1 MATAKKAAAK
11 KTTDSSNSST
21 KAEAPGAADMLNP
34 MKNLKAMTDRLQ
46 ELNLTGGASKLLES
60 GQKDLQALMQ
70 ANEKS
75 YQGLQTV
82 VQRQT
87 EMIKSAITEWQTAA
101 KEMPGKDPKANLA
114 KLDELGRQSFQRAID
129 DIKELANLAAKSQ
142 ADAFEL
148 VRQRIQANVDEVT
161 KMLKPKSG
169 VFGGSGGRPGTAL
182 LKSGIPPQIAH
193 LVFSCRNPPPP
204 HLRDHFPP

>member
-11 KTTDSSNSST
+11 KTTASSST
-21 KAEAPGAADMLNP
+21 KEAPNAAEMLNP
-34 MKNLKAMTDRLQ
+34 LKNLKAMTDRLQ
-46 ELNLTGGASKLLES
+46 DLNLTGGASKLLES

-87 EMIKSAITEWQTAA
+87 EMIKSAIAEWQTAA
-101 KEMPGKDPKANLA
+101 KEMPGKDAKANLA

-142 ADAFEL
+142 ADAFDV

-161 KMLKPKSG
+161 K
-169 VFGGSGGRPGTAL
+169 L
-182 LKSGIPPQIAH
+182 LQRK
-193 LVFSCRNPPPP
+193 
-204 HLRDHFPP
+204 

>member
-11 KTTDSSNSST
+11 KTTASSST
-21 KAEAPGAADMLNP
+21 KAAGPEAADMLNP
-34 MKNLKAMTDRLQ
+34 LKNLKAMTDRLQ
-46 ELNLTGGASKLLES
+46 ELNLTGGASKLLAN
-60 GQKDLQALMQ
+60 GQKDLQTLMQ
-70 ANEKS
+70 ANQKS

-87 EMIKSAITEWQTAA
+87 EMIKNAIVEWQTAA

-142 ADAFEL
+142 ADSFEL

-161 KMLKPKSG
+161 K
-169 VFGGSGGRPGTAL
+169 L
-182 LKSGIPPQIAH
+182 LQRK
-193 LVFSCRNPPPP
+193 
-204 HLRDHFPP
+204 

>member
-11 KTTDSSNSST
+11 KTTDSST

-46 ELNLTGGASKLLES
+46 ELNLTGGAGKLLES

-87 EMIKSAITEWQTAA
+87 EMIKNAIAEWQTAA

-114 KLDELGRQSFQRAID
+114 KLDELGRQSFQRAVD
-129 DIKELANLAAKSQ
+129 DIKELATLAAKSQ

-161 KMLKPKSG
+161 KMLQRK
-169 VFGGSGGRPGTAL
+169 
-182 LKSGIPPQIAH
+182 
-193 LVFSCRNPPPP
+193 
-204 HLRDHFPP
+204 

>member
-11 KTTDSSNSST
+11 KTTASSSSDSTASAK
-21 KAEAPGAADMLNP
+21 KAAPTAADMLNP
-34 MKNLKAMTDRLQ
+34 LKGMADRLQ
-46 ELNLTGGASKLLES
+46 SLNLTGGAGKLLES
-60 GQKDLQALMQ
+60 GRKDLAALMQ

-87 EMIKSAITEWQTAA
+87 EMIKSAIAEWQAAA
-101 KEMPGKDPKANLA
+101 KEMPGKDPKENLA

-142 ADAFEL
+142 ADAFDV
-148 VRQRIQANVDEVT
+148 VRQRIQSNVDEVT
-161 KMLKPKSG
+161 KMLQRK
-169 VFGGSGGRPGTAL
+169 
-182 LKSGIPPQIAH
+182 
-193 LVFSCRNPPPP
+193 
-204 HLRDHFPP
+204 

>member
-11 KTTDSSNSST
+11 KTTDSSNNSST
-21 KAEAPGAADMLNP
+21 KAEAHGAADMLNP

-46 ELNLTGGASKLLES
+46 ELNLTGGAGKLLES

-87 EMIKSAITEWQTAA
+87 EMIKSAIAEWQTAA

-161 KMLKPKSG
+161 KMLKRK
-169 VFGGSGGRPGTAL
+169 
-182 LKSGIPPQIAH
+182 
-193 LVFSCRNPPPP
+193 
-204 HLRDHFPP
+204 

>member
-11 KTTDSSNSST
+11 KTTASSST
-21 KAEAPGAADMLNP
+21 ASAKTAMPTAADMLNP
-34 MKNLKAMTDRLQ
+34 LKGMADKLQ
-46 ELNLTGGASKLLES
+46 NLNLTGGAGKLLES
-60 GQKDLQALMQ
+60 GRKDLAALMQ

-87 EMIKSAITEWQTAA
+87 EMIKSAISEWQTAA
-101 KEMPGKDPKANLA
+101 KEMPGKDAKANLA

-142 ADAFEL
+142 ADAFDV

-161 KMLKPKSG
+161 K
-169 VFGGSGGRPGTAL
+169 L
-182 LKSGIPPQIAH
+182 LQRK
-193 LVFSCRNPPPP
+193 
-204 HLRDHFPP
+204 

>member
-11 KTTDSSNSST
+11 KTTASSST
-21 KAEAPGAADMLNP
+21 RAAPDAADMLDP

-46 ELNLTGGASKLLES
+46 DLNLTGGASKLLES

-101 KEMPGKDPKANLA
+101 KEMPGKDAKANFA

-142 ADAFEL
+142 ADAFDV
-148 VRQRIQANVDEVT
+148 VRQRIQSNVDEVT
-161 KMLKPKSG
+161 KMLQRK
-169 VFGGSGGRPGTAL
+169 
-182 LKSGIPPQIAH
+182 
-193 LVFSCRNPPPP
+193 
-204 HLRDHFPP
+204 